1 MKAAAQAAACERV
14 PLTSDD
20 AVGDD
25 PVFKSHQRAQP
36 TQNALDRQLAVFG
49 VPLPL
54 LLFIFFWI
62 LVNGVIHVTGD
73 AYLRAGVGCDGALR
87 EGRWSG
93 SAHCPDADLVIAS
106 GTWVGA
112 NLNSLHIVVH
122 LVTGPLFGALADTH
136 GRLLVIGLSVGT
148 MLASEVA
155 RAFAAGLAAEFDS
168 PSTPDDASTL
178 SALRDEWSVVEPE
191 LFGIGDGHAPAAKL
205 LYPLSLVLSGA
216 VLGGL
221 SATGA
226 AVSALCNDFCH
237 AAASQPHRVARM
249 YTLLGAVHG
258 VSGVGGM
265 LLGVRLL
272 ACNLTDYTLP
282 TAALA
287 LLLLLVPLP
296 LLLVHEPSHT
306 SHAARTRHTG
316 STSLTNHTGL
326 TCPPAANPTPANAV
340 HGGARLCACPPP
352 DGGVLCRGATSGAC
366 ERDASERGTRE
377 SGPCERGPSEHSTT
391 ERAASEHGTAHA
403 WPSVLAL
410 AQSVAALWRSSS
422 FLRLY
427 CLSSA
432 LQVGGIAGYGALLPP
447 VSLSVLHW
455 PQGMYEQRLLLSAVP
470 STLASLALVN
480 GRVLPAI
487 GAAAVLRVS
496 MLCLLLGWAVLLTM
510 AWLGAIAIYVGAA
523 LLGLAAGALPAG
535 GVLLAERFQPYELA
549 TVFSLLSSASS
560 LALAL
565 ALPAFAAAYE
575 PSPSPSVALPIAS
588 FVLVAAGAWLLAYA
602 LEPPPG

>member
-1 MKAAAQAAACERV
+1 
-14 PLTSDD
+14 
-20 AVGDD
+20 
-25 PVFKSHQRAQP
+25 
-36 TQNALDRQLAVFG
+36 
-49 VPLPL
+49 
-54 LLFIFFWI
+54 
-62 LVNGVIHVTGD
+62 
-73 AYLRAGVGCDGALR
+73 
-87 EGRWSG
+87 
-93 SAHCPDADLVIAS
+93 
-106 GTWVGA
+106 
-112 NLNSLHIVVH
+112 
-122 LVTGPLFGALADTH
+122 
-136 GRLLVIGLSVGT
+136 
-148 MLASEVA
+148 
-155 RAFAAGLAAEFDS
+155 
-168 PSTPDDASTL
+168 
-178 SALRDEWSVVEPE
+178 
-191 LFGIGDGHAPAAKL
+191 
-205 LYPLSLVLSGA
+205 
-216 VLGGL
+216 
-221 SATGA
+221 
-226 AVSALCNDFCH
+226 
-237 AAASQPHRVARM
+237 M

-366 ERDASERGTRE
+366 ERDASERGTFE

-432 LQVGGIAGYGALLPP
+432 LQVGGIAGCAIAGCPTPRLPLFPRPASLAPCCRYGALLPP